1 MSSRNFLVTGLAFLG
16 GLFLFIFFLIL
27 LGTFLLFKG
36 RPSLPSGEKVGV
48 VEIKGLIS
56 EADQI
61 LKNLRVFRKDRNV
74 KAVVVRIDSPG
85 GAVGASQEIYRELK
99 RLASEK
105 PVVASMG
112 SVAASGGLYV
122 ALGAPKI
129 LASPGTLTGS
139 IGVMI
144 QIPNVSKLLE
154 KVGIEATVI
163 KSGPYKDTGSLF
175 RPLTEEEKALLYET
189 IKDVY
194 EQFVT
199 AISEARKIPRE
210 KILEFADGR
219 VFTGKQAKAWGLIDD
234 FGNLEDAIL
243 LAAEMAK
250 IKGTPQVVYPAEEK
264 LWLRWLMKEDFG
276 SRLAALFAP
285 FYLLQWP

>member
-1 MSSRNFLVTGLAFLG
+1 MSSRNFWVTGLAFLG

-36 RPSLPSGEKVGV
+36 RPSFPSGEKVGI

-56 EADQI
+56 EADEI
-61 LKNLRVFRKDRNV
+61 LKHLRNFRKDKSI
-74 KAVVVRIDSPG
+74 KAVVIRIDSPG

-99 RLASEK
+99 RLATVK

-112 SVAASGGLYV
+112 SVAASGGLYI

-154 KVGIEATVI
+154 KIGIEATVI

-175 RPLTEEEKALLYET
+175 RPLTKEEKTLLYKT

-194 EQFVT
+194 EQFVA
-199 AISEARKIPRE
+199 AISESRKIPPERIR
-210 KILEFADGR
+210 KFADGR
-219 VFTGKQAKAWGLIDD
+219 VFTGKKAKELGLIDD
-234 FGNLEDAIL
+234 FGNLEDAVL
-243 LAAEMAK
+243 LAAQMAG
-250 IKGTPQVVYPAEEK
+250 IKGSPQVVYPVEEK
-264 LWLRWLMKEDFG
+264 PWLRWLMKEDFG
-276 SRLAALFAP
+276 SRLASLFAP

>member
-16 GLFLFIFFLIL
+16 GLVLFIFFLIL
-27 LGTFLLFKG
+27 LGAFLFLKG
-36 RPSLPSGEKVGV
+36 PPTLPSGEKVGV
-48 VEIKGLIS
+48 VEIRGLIT
-56 EADQI
+56 EADPI
-61 LKNLRVFRKDRNV
+61 LKNLRQFSQDASI
-74 KAVVVRIDSPG
+74 KAIVVRIESPG

-99 RLASEK
+99 RLGKEK

-122 ALGAPKI
+122 ALGAQKI

-144 QIPNVSKLLE
+144 QIPNLSKLLE
-154 KVGIEATVI
+154 RVGVEATVI

-189 IKDVY
+189 IRDVY
-194 EQFVT
+194 EQFVR
-199 AISEARKIPRE
+199 AISESRKIPPE
-210 KILEFADGR
+210 KIRQFADGR
-219 VFTGKQAKAWGLIDD
+219 VFTGRRAKEWGLIDA
-234 FGNLEDAIL
+234 FGNLEDAIMV
-243 LAAEMAK
+243 AAELAGLEGK
-250 IKGTPQVVYPAEEK
+250 PQVVYPEEEK
-264 LWLRWLMKEDFG
+264 FWLRWLLKEDLG
-276 SRLAALFAP
+276 ARLSSLFAP